1 MSLLWQPASQ
11 LVSAANAAAP
21 TVGDQAAS
29 MNMNQAVKTMTTALA
44 ELRTASGKAEEM
56 CISLEVDAA
65 LDQLTELDR
74 ELEEYRRAADN
85 GNLVPLPGE
94 TVRSGGKVMGVIV
107 GQGLKVM
114 NIPW

>member
-1 MSLLWQPASQ
+1 
-11 LVSAANAAAP
+11 
-21 TVGDQAAS
+21 
-29 MNMNQAVKTMTTALA
+29 MTTALA

-74 ELEEYRRAADN
+74 ELEEYRRAADS

-94 TVRSGGKVMGVIV
+94 TVR
-107 GQGLKVM
+107 
-114 NIPW
+114 

>member
-1 MSLLWQPASQ
+1 
-11 LVSAANAAAP
+11 
-21 TVGDQAAS
+21 
-29 MNMNQAVKTMTTALA
+29 MNQAVKTMTTALA

-94 TVRSGGKVMGVIV
+94 TVRSGGKVMGDNWIIC
-107 GQGLKVM
+107 KVK
-114 NIPW
+114 